1 MEWVSGGPAQSPGAL
16 APTAQTMWETT
27 FTLQY
32 KPVPPFITRVE
43 FRYDK
48 SDANTFQFGTRTA
61 NHQETLALEVIY
73 LF

>member
-1 MEWVSGGPAQSPGAL
+1 P
-16 APTAQTMWETT
+16 PTAQTMWETT

-32 KPVPPFITRVE
+32 KPVPPFIIRGE

-48 SDANTFQFGTRTA
+48 SDANTFQFGTRAA
-61 NHQETLALEVIY
+61 NNQQTLAAEVIY